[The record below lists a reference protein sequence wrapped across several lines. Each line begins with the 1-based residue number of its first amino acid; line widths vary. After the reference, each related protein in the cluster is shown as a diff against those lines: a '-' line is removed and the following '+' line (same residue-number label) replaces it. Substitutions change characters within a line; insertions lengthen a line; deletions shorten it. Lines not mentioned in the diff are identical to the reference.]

1 MTTTHELASIS
12 IIDSR
17 NIWQDEVED
26 FTPWLAENI
35 SEFGEALGLELEPDS
50 TSVGVPVGSHSLDML
65 AYDVDRQVAIEIQ
78 LGETNDVHLGELLT
92 CMAGRGVSV
101 AVWVASKFNDEH
113 TAALDLLNQRT
124 DEETEFYGVVVE
136 VWQIDGSRP
145 APHFKVVAAPNDWR
159 THARASNWGG
169 NSEIIQRYRLYFQGL
184 IYGMGEGPDVPR
196 SRRVTGRRWQSFT
209 SGYPG
214 VEYRAAFATRQGERC
229 ARVELYL
236 DSDYR
241 DTNKDRFDQLE
252 DSREEIEAQVGGD
265 FEWER
270 LDSRRASRISVVR
283 PGSIR
288 DNDAQLDQIREWMSE
303 KLVTF
308 KRCFDPRLAD
318 ILS

>member
-1 MTTTHELASIS
+1 MTNQDLAAIS

-17 NIWQDEVED
+17 NIWEDEVEN

-35 SEFGEALGLELEPDS
+35 SQFGEVLGLELEPDS
-50 TSVGVPVGSHSLDML
+50 TSIGVAVGTHRLDLL

-78 LGETNDVHLGELLT
+78 LGETDATHLGELLT

-113 TAALDLLNQRT
+113 KAALDLLNQRT
-124 DEETEFYGVVVE
+124 DEETEFFGVVLE

-159 THARASNWGG
+159 RHARASGWTG

-196 SRRVTGRRWQSFT
+196 PRRVTGRRWQSFT
-209 SGYPG
+209 SGYEG
-214 VEYRAAFATRQGERC
+214 VEYRASFATRQGERF
-229 ARVELYL
+229 ARVELYF

-241 DTNKDRFDQLE
+241 ETNKDRYDQME
-252 DSREEIEAQVGGD
+252 DSREEIEAQIGGD

-270 LDSRRASRISVVR
+270 LDNRRASRISAVR

-288 DNDAQLDQIREWMSE
+288 DNDGQLDQIREWMSE

-318 ILS
+318 LLS

>member
-1 MTTTHELASIS
+1 MTTQELASIS

-17 NIWQDEVED
+17 NIWQDEVEN
-26 FTPWLAENI
+26 FIPWLAKNI
-35 SEFGEALGLELEPDS
+35 SQFGEVLGLELEPDS
-50 TSVGVPVGSHSLDML
+50 TSVGVPVGTHRLDLL

-78 LGETNDVHLGELLT
+78 LGETDDTHLGELLT

-113 TAALDLLNQRT
+113 KAALDLLNQRT
-124 DEETEFYGVVVE
+124 DDETEFFGVVLE

-145 APHFKVVAAPNDWR
+145 APNFKVVAAPNEWGR
-159 THARASNWGG
+159 QVRASNWEG
-169 NSEIIQRYRLYFQGL
+169 NAEINQRYRLYFQGL
-184 IYGMGEGPDVPR
+184 IYGVGEGPDVPR
-196 SRRVTGRRWQSFT
+196 ARRVTGRRWQSFI

-214 VEYRAAFATRQGERC
+214 VEYRASFATWQGERF
-229 ARVELYL
+229 ARVELYF

-252 DSREEIEAQVGGD
+252 DSREEIEAQIGG
-265 FEWER
+265 ELVWER
-270 LDSRRASRISVVR
+270 LDNRSSSRISVVR

-318 ILS
+318 LLS